1 MPLNGAGLAQRNP
14 CLRRS
19 WLLPAMI
26 PLLLVNT
33 NFMLTH
39 GLRGAKPA
47 RGVTPNIKHLLP
59 TFDATTRKLRMIQ
72 RKQTLFLAASVILF
86 LSTFGFP
93 FGTIGTHELHNYKV
107 MSADGTAVEGIN
119 TYYFSIPLA
128 IASLISAYA
137 IFLYNNRQR
146 QMAIVRLSFIFYAAS
161 FALMSLYI
169 MNAVKGLEGQP
180 FSLGISFFLPFAAF
194 FANLIALRGI
204 KKDEQLIKSL
214 DRLR

>member
-1 MPLNGAGLAQRNP
+1 MRLNGAGLAQRNP
-14 CLRRS
+14 CLRPS

-26 PLLLVNT
+26 PLFLVNT
-33 NFMLTH
+33 NFMLAH
-39 GLRGAKPA
+39 RLRCAPA

-93 FGTIGTHELHNYKV
+93 FGTIGTHELRNYKV
-107 MSADGTAVEGIN
+107 ISADGTAVEGIN

-169 MNAVKGLEGQP
+169 MNAVKVLEGQP